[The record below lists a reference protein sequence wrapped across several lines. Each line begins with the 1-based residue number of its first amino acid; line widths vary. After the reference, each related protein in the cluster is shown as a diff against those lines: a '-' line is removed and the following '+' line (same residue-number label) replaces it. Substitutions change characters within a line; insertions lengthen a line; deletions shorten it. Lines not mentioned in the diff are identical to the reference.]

1 MASLQQLVDYTLAIT
16 FGDSTPSPPATFTVP
31 AGPPVI
37 VGDHQTQPWQT
48 TAWRLWKHVGELHY
62 PTTRLA
68 RQTSQL
74 DWRVYVNNRQL
85 TPDTAKREMARTT
98 MGIGLREATYL
109 LSLNL
114 QVAGE
119 AWYVETE
126 RPVNGVGGAFA
137 VWSIAEPELDKKL
150 RQARTAGRYAKRI
163 WQADPTDPNLAD
175 SSVRTALGPAEEV
188 LVLQSLS
195 RAQARSRISQAGVI
209 ITPAEQLYA
218 VQDPWE
224 KDLQEGMS
232 RAIENVDSPSAFV
245 PLLVRM
251 RRDLIESVR
260 YVTFPRPYDDLI
272 DRKIE
277 RAVTRIA
284 NALDIEPELIAGQGN
299 ATFWNAWA
307 ISMDTYQAHV
317 APRADQ
323 IGELYADVLEFLRQR
338 DGSAVAVEVEPD
350 PRVILS
356 RRSTARDAL
365 DGLKVGAVG
374 YRYFRE
380 AIGAAEEDAPTDEDL
395 EIMERLGVAKGN
407 PDRERRVG
415 ENPGP
420 ARSSPENSQDDPAPI
435 AATDPLADVEV
446 ARQARCAVGFQLRDA
461 WRNTPNR
468 NRLNGVAP
476 SDYGTV
482 IPVEDINREIPL
494 AEVIFDAVTEV
505 AAPSDVMGLTSW
517 IIDTLATPLSAL
529 TARALENV

>member
-1 MASLQQLVDYTLAIT
+1 MAIA
-16 FGDSTPSPPATFTVP
+16 FGDTRPTPPATFTVP
-31 AGPPVI
+31 AGPPVV
-37 VGDHQTQPWQT
+37 VGEARTQPWQMD
-48 TAWRLWKHVGELHY
+48 AWRLWKHVGELHY

-85 TPDTAKREMARTT
+85 TPDAAKREMARATA
-98 MGIGLREATYL
+98 GIGLREATYL
-109 LSLNL
+109 QSLNL

-119 AWYVETE
+119 LWYVEQAD
-126 RPVNGVGGAFA
+126 GSFA
-137 VWSIAEPELDKKL
+137 VWSIAEPELAKKIAEAK
-150 RQARTAGRYAKRI
+150 RAGRYAKRL
-163 WQADPTDPNLAD
+163 WQADPTDPQLAD

-209 ITPAEQLYA
+209 VTPAEQLYA
-218 VQDPWE
+218 AQDPWE
-224 KDLQEGMS
+224 KNLQEGMS
-232 RAIENVDSPSAFV
+232 RAIQDVDSPSAFV

-251 RRDLIESVR
+251 RRDLIDSVR
-260 YVTFPRPYDDLI
+260 YITFPRPYDDLI
-272 DRKIE
+272 DRKVD

-323 IGELYADVLEFLRQR
+323 IGELYADVLEYIRRR
-338 DGSAVAVEVEPD
+338 DNGGQVAVEVEPD

-380 AIGAAEEDAPTDEDL
+380 AIGASEEDAPTDEDL

-420 ARSSPENSQDDPAPI
+420 ARSSPENSLDVSSDPV
-435 AATDPLADVEV
+435 ADVEV
-446 ARQARCAVGFQLRDA
+446 ARHARCAVGFKLREA

-468 NRLNGVAP
+468 NRLNGLAP
-476 SDYGTV
+476 SDYTTA
-482 IPVEDINREIPL
+482 IPL
-494 AEVIFDAVTEV
+494 DDIAREMLIAEVIADAVTEV
-505 AAPSDVMGLTSW
+505 AQSDQVFALTSW
-517 IIDTLATPLSAL
+517 IIDTLTTPLSGL
-529 TARALENV
+529 TARALEEADA

>member
-1 MASLQQLVDYTLAIT
+1 MAIA
-16 FGDSTPSPPATFTVP
+16 FGTSTPVAPVTVNPP

-37 VGDHQTQPWQT
+37 TGSVAQTQPWQT
-48 TAWRLWKHVGELHY
+48 DAWRLWKHVGELHY

-74 DWRVYVNNRQL
+74 DWRVYVNGRQL
-85 TPDTAKREMARTT
+85 VPDTAKREMAKATA
-98 MGIGLREATYL
+98 GIGQRESTYL

-119 AWYVETE
+119 GWYVETKKPGKDGE
-126 RPVNGVGGAFA
+126 GGEFA
-137 VWSIAEPELDKKL
+137 VWSIGEPDLEKKL
-150 RQARTAGRYAKRI
+150 EAARRGGRYAKRI

-175 SSVRTALGPAEEV
+175 SSVRTAIGPAEEV

-209 ITPAEQLYA
+209 VTPAEQLYA
-218 VQDPWE
+218 AEDPWE
-224 KDLQEGMS
+224 KNLQEGMS
-232 RAIENVDSPSAFV
+232 RAIQDVDSPSAFV

-251 RRDLIESVR
+251 RRDLINSVR
-260 YVTFPRPYDDLI
+260 YITFPRPYDDLI
-272 DRKIE
+272 DRKVD

-323 IGELYADVLEFLRQR
+323 IGELYADVLEFLRAR
-338 DGSAVAVEVEPD
+338 DGQTVAVEVEPD

-380 AIGAAEEDAPTDEDL
+380 AIGAAEEDAPTAEDL

-420 ARSSPENSQDDPAPI
+420 ARSSPENSLDI
-435 AATDPLADVEV
+435 AADPLADVEV
-446 ARQARCAVGFQLRDA
+446 ARHARCAVGFKLRDE

-468 NRLNGVAP
+468 HRLNGLAP
-476 SDYGTV
+476 SDYTTV
-482 IPVEDINREIPL
+482 IPLEDINREML
-494 AEVIFDAVTEV
+494 VAEVIADAIGEMVT
-505 AAPSDVMGLTSW
+505 APSEIMRLTSW
-517 IIDTLATPLSAL
+517 IIDTLATPLTAL
-529 TARALENV
+529 TALAMEPADA

>member
-1 MASLQQLVDYTLAIT
+1 MATLSTLVEYGMAIA
-16 FGDSTPSPPATFTVP
+16 FGDTRPAPPATFTVP

-37 VGDHQTQPWQT
+37 VGENRTQPWQMD
-48 TAWRLWKHVGELHY
+48 AWRLWKHVGELHY
-62 PTTRLA
+62 PTTRLS

-74 DWRVYVNNRQL
+74 DWRVYVNGRQL
-85 TPDTAKREMARTT
+85 TPDSAKREMARATE
-98 MGIGLREATYL
+98 GIGQREATYL
-109 LSLNL
+109 LALNL

-119 AWYVETE
+119 CWYVEQSD
-126 RPVNGVGGAFA
+126 GSFA
-137 VWSIAEPELDKKL
+137 VWSIAEPKLDDKL
-150 RQARTAGRYAKRI
+150 REAKRAGRYAKRI
-163 WQADPTDPNLAD
+163 WQADPTDPQLAD

-209 ITPAEQLYA
+209 VTPAEQLYA
-218 VQDPWE
+218 AQDPWE
-224 KDLQEGMS
+224 KNLQEGMS
-232 RAIENVDSPSAFV
+232 KAIQDVDSPSAFV

-251 RRDLIESVR
+251 RRDLIDSVR
-260 YVTFPRPYDDLI
+260 YITFPRPYDDLI
-272 DRKIE
+272 DRKVD

-323 IGELYADVLEFLRQR
+323 IGELYADVLEFVRAREGGQ
-338 DGSAVAVEVEPD
+338 VAVEVEPD

-380 AIGAAEEDAPTDEDL
+380 AIGASEEDAPTDEDL

-420 ARSSPENSQDDPAPI
+420 ARSSPENSSNGHHDPM
-435 AATDPLADVEV
+435 ADVEV
-446 ARQARCAVGFQLRDA
+446 ARHARCAVGFKLRDA

-468 NRLNGVAP
+468 NRLNGLPPSDFTTVIPLDDIAREMLVAEVIADAVAEVAP
-476 SDYGTV
+476 SDQV
-482 IPVEDINREIPL
+482 F
-494 AEVIFDAVTEV
+494 A
-505 AAPSDVMGLTSW
+505 LTSW
-517 IIDTLATPLSAL
+517 IIDTLTTPLSGL
-529 TARALENV
+529 TARAMEVADA

>member
-1 MASLQQLVDYTLAIT
+1 MASLAALRDYGLAVI
-16 FGDSTPSPPATFTVP
+16 FGDTPVSPPATFTVP
-31 AGPPVI
+31 AGPPVV
-37 VGDHQTQPWQT
+37 VGGDQHTQPWQT

-74 DWRVYVNNRQL
+74 DWRVYINNRQL
-85 TPDTAKREMARTT
+85 TPDTAKREMARATV
-98 MGIGLREATYL
+98 GIGLRESTYL

-119 AWYVETE
+119 AWYVETAK
-126 RPVNGVGGAFA
+126 PDADGNGGAFA
-137 VWSIAEPELDKKL
+137 VWSVAEPDLDRKL
-150 RQARTAGRYAKRI
+150 AEARRAGRYAKRV
-163 WQADPTDPNLAD
+163 WQADPTDPMLAD

-251 RRDLIESVR
+251 RRDLIDSVR

-272 DRKIE
+272 DRKID

-323 IGELYADVLEFLRQR
+323 IGELYADVLEFLRNR
-338 DGSAVAVEVEPD
+338 DNSSVAVEVEPD

-420 ARSSPENSQDDPAPI
+420 ARSSPENSADVSE
-435 AATDPLADVEV
+435 PLADVEV

-476 SDYGTV
+476 SDYATV
-482 IPVEDINREIPL
+482 IPVDDINRELPV
-494 AEVIFDAVTEV
+494 AEVIFDTVTEI
-505 AAPSDVMGLTSW
+505 APSADVMRLTSW
-517 IIDTLATPLSAL
+517 IIDTLSTPLSAL
-529 TARALENV
+529 TARALETADA